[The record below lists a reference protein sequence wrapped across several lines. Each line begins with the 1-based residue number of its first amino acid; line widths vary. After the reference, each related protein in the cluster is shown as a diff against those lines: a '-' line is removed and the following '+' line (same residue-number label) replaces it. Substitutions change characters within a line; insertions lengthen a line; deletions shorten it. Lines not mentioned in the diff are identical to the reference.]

1 MKNNIDKPLDIA
13 VDQEL
18 NQLADNITS
27 LVNETKSHLAQVI
40 NTTMVV
46 TYWNIGRYIVEF
58 EQHGDA
64 KAQYGTALLS
74 SLAKILR
81 AKLGKGY
88 SRPNLN
94 NMRKFYLLYPI
105 CQTVS
110 DKLSWSHI
118 CELIT
123 IDDELER
130 SFYEKECIASRW
142 NVRSLRRQMDS
153 ALYLRLAASKDKEG
167 ILQLAQKGVVI
178 QYPED
183 VIKDTYT
190 LEFLGLPEKE
200 LYKERDLEQRLIDN
214 LQTFLLE
221 LGKGFAFIGRQYSL
235 TINNHHFYVDLVF
248 YHRILKC
255 FVLID
260 LKKNAV
266 KHKDIGQMNMYMGYF
281 AKEENM
287 ADDNPP
293 IGIILSH
300 NKDELL
306 VEYATYGMD
315 SNLFV
320 SKYELYLPNR
330 NELQKLVNNILEK
343 DTEKK
348 EE

>member
-1 MKNNIDKPLDIA
+1 MDKSNITKQSQWV
-13 VDQEL
+13 VDSDL
-18 NQLADNITS
+18 NKLADNIAC
-27 LVNETKSHLAQVI
+27 LVNETKGRLSQTVNVALVA
-40 NTTMVV
+40 
-46 TYWNIGRYIVEF
+46 TYWNIGKYIVEF
-58 EQHGDA
+58 EQEGNA
-64 KAQYGTALLS
+64 KAKYGTSLLTT
-74 SLAKILR
+74 LAKLLR
-81 AKLGKGY
+81 MKLGKGY

-123 IDDELER
+123 IDDDLER
-130 SFYEKECIASRW
+130 SFYEKECIASHW

-153 ALYLRLAASKDKEG
+153 ALFLRLAASKDKEG
-167 ILQLAQKGVVI
+167 VLQLAQKGIVI
-178 QYPED
+178 QQPED

-190 LEFLGLPEKE
+190 LEFLGLPEKKK
-200 LYKERDLEQRLIDN
+200 YSERDLEQRLIDN

-221 LGKGFAFIGRQYSL
+221 LGKGFAFIGRQYPL
-235 TINNHHFYVDLVF
+235 TINNIHYYIDLVF

-281 AKEENM
+281 AKEENTF
-287 ADDNPP
+287 DDNPP
-293 IGIILSH
+293 IGIILSRT
-300 NKDELL
+300 KDELM

-315 SNLFV
+315 SQLFV
-320 SKYELYLPNR
+320 SKYELYLPN
-330 NELQKLVNNILEK
+330 
-343 DTEKK
+343 K
-348 EE
+348 EELKRLVDGIIADTK

>member
-1 MKNNIDKPLDIA
+1 MLQT
-13 VDQEL
+13 V
-18 NQLADNITS
+18 
-27 LVNETKSHLAQVI
+27 
-40 NTTMVV
+40 NTTLVT
-46 TYWNIGRYIVEF
+46 TYWNIGKYIVEF
-58 EQHGDA
+58 EQQGNQKA
-64 KAQYGTALLS
+64 KYGTSLLS

-81 AKLGKGY
+81 MKLGKGY

-123 IDDELER
+123 IDDALER
-130 SFYEKECIASRW
+130 SFYEKECVASRW

-153 ALYLRLAASKDKEG
+153 ALYLRLAASRDKEG
-167 ILQLAQKGVVI
+167 ILQLAQNGVVI
-178 QYPED
+178 QQSED

-190 LEFLGLPEKE
+190 LEFLGLPVEERYSEK
-200 LYKERDLEQRLIDN
+200 DLEQRLIDN

-221 LGKGFAFIGRQYSL
+221 LGKGFAFIGRQYPL
-235 TINNHHFYVDLVF
+235 TINNHHYYIDLVF

-260 LKKNAV
+260 LKRNAV
-266 KHKDIGQMNMYMGYF
+266 KHQDIGQMNMYMGYF
-281 AKEENM
+281 AKEENTV
-287 ADDNPP
+287 DDNPP

-300 NKDELL
+300 EKDELL

-315 SNLFV
+315 SQLFV
-320 SKYELYLPNR
+320 SKYELYLPN
-330 NELQKLVNNILEK
+330 
-343 DTEKK
+343 K
-348 EE
+348 EELRRLVDNVIAEQE

>member
-1 MKNNIDKPLDIA
+1 MSEIKKYSGIA
-13 VDQEL
+13 DDVEL
-18 NQLADNITS
+18 TALADSITS
-27 LVNETKSHLAQVI
+27 LVSNSKQHLSQSI
-40 NTTMVV
+40 NTLLVT
-46 TYWNIGRYIVEF
+46 TYWNIGKYIVEF
-58 EQHGDA
+58 EQQGDTKA
-64 KAQYGTALLS
+64 KYGTALLS
-74 SLAKILR
+74 SLAKILS

-123 IDDELER
+123 IEDDLER
-130 SFYEKECIASRW
+130 SFYEKECIAERW

-153 ALYLRLAASKDKEG
+153 ALYLRLAASRDKEG
-167 ILQLAQKGVVI
+167 ILQLAQKGIVI
-178 QYPED
+178 QQPED
-183 VIKDTYT
+183 IIKSTYT
-190 LEFLGLPEKE
+190 LEFLGLPEQEKYSE
-200 LYKERDLEQRLIDN
+200 SNLEQKLIDN

-221 LGKGFAFIGRQYSL
+221 LGKGFAFIGRQYPL
-235 TINNHHFYVDLVF
+235 TIGNRHYHIDLVF

-266 KHKDIGQMNMYMGYF
+266 KHQDIGQMNMYMGYF
-281 AKEENM
+281 VKEEN
-287 ADDNPP
+287 ATDDNPP

-300 NKDELL
+300 TKDELL

-315 SNLFV
+315 SQLFV
-320 SKYELYLPNR
+320 SKYELYLPN
-330 NELQKLVNNILEK
+330 
-343 DTEKK
+343 K
-348 EE
+348 EELRCLVAGIMSEK